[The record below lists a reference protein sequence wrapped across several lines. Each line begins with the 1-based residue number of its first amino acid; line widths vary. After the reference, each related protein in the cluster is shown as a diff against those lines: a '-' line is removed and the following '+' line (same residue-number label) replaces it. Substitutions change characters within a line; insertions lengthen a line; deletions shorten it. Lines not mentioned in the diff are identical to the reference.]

1 MTIREVLEADCDVKR
16 IEVTIRNRETSKYI
30 MRYCTGQDV
39 RPGKAEK
46 FLYETKCGDV
56 YDDMGMR
63 TLYIRQ
69 TINHYQISQLRGKGV
84 IIKNIPTEL
93 LELSVGRMSPCYFGW
108 SDGLH
113 GYHFDCFVDT
123 WNGIRGEY
131 EQLTLDLD

>member
-1 MTIREVLEADCDVKR
+1 MTIREVLEADCNVGR
-16 IEVTIRNRETSKYI
+16 IEVTIRSRETTKYI
-30 MRYCTGQDV
+30 MRYCIGQDV
-39 RPGKAEK
+39 RPAIS
-46 FLYETKCGDV
+46 ETLIYGSKCGDV
-56 YDDMGMR
+56 YSDAEMN